1 MVKIKKIKVLWFTN
15 TPVDYYGDSSGYNG
29 GGWMLALKD
38 EIIKTAKIELAISF
52 YGSSDDL
59 REVMNNV
66 SYYPISFDRK
76 MSARLKRVF
85 SKTQQETD
93 HLNEFKRVIDSFK
106 PDLIHVFGTE
116 KPFGLVAKHTDVPTV
131 IHLQGLII
139 PYLNA
144 LLPPQYSKLDFFIHK
159 GLGPWSVI
167 KNIRSYFGW
176 KDSAVQEKKIF
187 EGCKNFMGRT
197 HWDRAIC
204 KILAPNSSYFYC
216 GEILRPEFSLVQG
229 SIKRDGSQKTTI
241 VSTISDPLYKGADMI
256 LKTANV
262 LKDTMNLEFEWLVFG
277 VKNID
282 FASSKLAI
290 EGPSNGVKIK
300 GVVSVED
307 LITSL
312 STATAYV
319 HPSYIDNS
327 PNSICEA
334 QVLGVPVVACN
345 VGGVSSLIS
354 HSESGFLSPAND
366 PFMLAYYIKYLIE
379 NPDHRDQISRNA
391 HSIAIKR
398 HNPST
403 VIGDLF
409 KVYRK
414 ILN

>member
-1 MVKIKKIKVLWFTN
+1 MKVLWFAN
-15 TPVDYYGDSSGYNG
+15 TSIDYDETSSGYNG
-29 GGWMLALKD
+29 GGWMSALKI
-38 EIIKTAKIELAISF
+38 EVMKTTDIELAISF
-52 YGSSDDL
+52 YGKQSD
-59 REVMNNV
+59 RKIERNTVT
-66 SYYPISFDRK
+66 YYPISFSRDIISK
-76 MSARLKRVF
+76 MRRFF
-85 SKTQQETD
+85 SQSEQENA
-93 HLNEFKRVIDSFK
+93 HIAEFKKIISDFK
-106 PDLIHVFGTE
+106 PDIIQIFGTE
-116 KPFGLVAKHTDVPTV
+116 KPFGLVAKVTHVPTI
-131 IHLQGLII
+131 IHLQGLIN

-144 LLPPQYSKLDFFIHK
+144 LLPPGYSKLDFFLSK
-159 GLGPWSVI
+159 GFKPYYII
-167 KNIRSYFGW
+167 KNVRDYLALKKSAIRE
-176 KDSAVQEKKIF
+176 QKIF
-187 EGCKNFMGRT
+187 SECKYFLGRT

-229 SIKRDGSQKTTI
+229 NIKRDGSQKTTI

-379 NPDHRDQISRNA
+379 NPDLRDQISRNA